1 LWEQK
6 SFHLTQ
12 PSLVQG
18 NLSSDSGSENNL
30 ADRLVPA
37 FLHVKNSAFGVKFA
51 MLTETVVAEYESVQL
66 QVERILHSEE
76 LRGSEVLRRLLRFLA
91 EKTASGEAD
100 DLKEY
105 IVAIDGLGKPATYDP
120 RHNSAVRIQVGRL
133 RQKLADYYRGEGN
146 SDPIVIDVPKGRFKL
161 KVEHR
166 HGIAASAPHPE
177 LLPDLAHAAEHE
189 HVADHARKTWLEALG
204 GFKQVAL
211 LSAAA
216 IAILAFVVYRWVA
229 PFNAKAT
236 AVVYQSG
243 WNADM
248 EALWQPFVST
258 GRPLIVAIEDPLF
271 VELNGTPGMYYRDR
285 TLNTWNDIV
294 ASKNVTA
301 LRKALGNPVIQPSRY
316 YTSFGEVDAS
326 FLIAK
331 LLGPRVQNLTVVK
344 TSDLSLRQTGDNNV
358 LFVGVENL
366 FFNEQSEAMP
376 VQPQFVQVRD
386 GIRNQHPSANEPAL
400 FADQYSTAPTE
411 EGFAYAVVTHFPGP
425 LGDNDVES
433 FTSSRAAGYVAAVKA
448 FTDPD
453 LVHTI
458 VTELKQS
465 SSGRMPRY
473 YQVLLKVKFKDEVP
487 TEITYVAA
495 HELQP

>member
-1 LWEQK
+1 
-6 SFHLTQ
+6 
-12 PSLVQG
+12 
-18 NLSSDSGSENNL
+18 
-30 ADRLVPA
+30 
-37 FLHVKNSAFGVKFA
+37 
-51 MLTETVVAEYESVQL
+51 MLTETVVAENESVQT

-105 IVAIDGLGKPATYDP
+105 IVAIDGLGKPPTYDP

-133 RQKLADYYRGEGN
+133 RQKLADYYRGEGH
-146 SDPIVIDVPKGRFKL
+146 SDPIVVDVPKGRFKL
-161 KVEHR
+161 KIEYR
-166 HGIAASAPHPE
+166 SSAVPATHPAGFFPE
-177 LLPDLAHAAEHE
+177 RAPAAEPE
-189 HVADHARKTWLEALG
+189 RAPSVPGKTWRETLPSFYLVAVFLAVTVLALAYAG
-204 GFKQVAL
+204 
-211 LSAAA
+211 
-216 IAILAFVVYRWVA
+216 YRWLR
-229 PFNAKAT
+229 PSGAKAT
-236 AVVYQSG
+236 AVAYPPG
-243 WNADM
+243 WNVDM
-248 EALWQPFVST
+248 EALWQPFIST

-271 VELNGTPGMYYRDR
+271 VELNGSTGIYYRDR
-285 TLNTWNDIV
+285 TLNNWNELV
-294 ASKNVTA
+294 ASKNIAT

-316 YTSFGEVDAS
+316 YTAFGEVDAS

-366 FFNEQSEAMP
+366 FFNEQSQAMP
-376 VQPQFVQVRD
+376 VQPQFVQVRE
-386 GIRNQHPSANEPAL
+386 GIRNQNPGPNEPAL
-400 FADQYSTAPTE
+400 FTDQYSTAPTE
-411 EGFAYAVVTHFPGP
+411 QGYAYALVTHFPGP

-453 LVHTI
+453 LVRTI

-465 SSGRMPRY
+465 CNGRMPRH

-487 TEITYVAA
+487 TEITYVLGR
-495 HELQP
+495 ELHS